1 MSELEFFL
9 GPSCLGEGRAEEW
22 ASSQGLWLGALF
34 SAQFCLDTTPPPC
47 LGQQEF
53 LPRPFVPPEGWVSA
67 TGESSASLSDHFVG
81 EDCLLRGLLHFSVD
95 KHQLFISIVQKY

>member
-53 LPRPFVPPEGWVSA
+53 LPRPFVPPEG
-67 TGESSASLSDHFVG
+67 GNG
-81 EDCLLRGLLHFSVD
+81 GLLECGCPGLSGQH
-95 KHQLFISIVQKY
+95 H